1 MKYVETINPATEE
14 KVKKYKIFEKR
25 DLDRSLNNSK
35 KASEN
40 WKKLS
45 VKQRVSIMKGI
56 SKELLRNKNE
66 YARTITIEMGKPIS
80 QSIGEIEKCAWL
92 CDYFSKNAEN
102 FLKNEIIKTENK
114 KSYIRFDPLGKILC
128 IMPWNFPFWQ
138 VFRFAIPSLYVGNAV
153 ILKHS
158 SSTLECSLL
167 IEKLFSK
174 FLPKGVFQTVIA
186 DTKGVNYLMNY
197 IEGVSLTGSVNTG
210 KVIGENAGKR
220 IKKFVLELGGSDPF
234 IVLKDAKL
242 RFTCENAVK
251 ARFINSGQSCIAA
264 KRFIVVKDIAD
275 EFADKLLSLVEK
287 LKVGDPLK
295 KTTDIGP
302 LVNYNQLLSLDI
314 QVKKSIK
321 QGAKVLYGGKI
332 INNKGYF
339 YMPTLI
345 TNTNNKTAV
354 IKEETFGPVM
364 PIIKVKDDREAIKE
378 ANNTEFGLGAS
389 IWTENRKK
397 AEDYAKEIEAGA
409 VAINSVVRSDP
420 RMPFGGVKASGIG
433 RELSRYGLLEFTNV
447 KSVVVN

>member
-14 KVKKYKIFEKR
+14 KIKKYKIFEKR

-138 VFRFAIPSLYVGNAV
+138 VFRFAIPSLYAGNAV

-186 DTKGVNYLMNY
+186 DTKVVNYLMNY

-251 ARFINSGQSCIAA
+251 AMFINSGQSCIAA

-332 INNKGYF
+332 INNKKNF
-339 YMPTLI
+339 YMSTLI